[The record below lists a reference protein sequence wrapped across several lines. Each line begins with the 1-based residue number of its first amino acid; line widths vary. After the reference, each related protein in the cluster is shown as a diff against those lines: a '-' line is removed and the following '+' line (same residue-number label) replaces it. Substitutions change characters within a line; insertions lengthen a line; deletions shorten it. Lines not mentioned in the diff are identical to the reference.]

1 MKALLITKCSDSQMW
16 YAKLIG
22 EVVPFVRFIDEEF
35 LSREPSGYTN
45 IVLKD
50 DAELIDID

>member
-1 MKALLITKCSDSQMW
+1 MKVLRIKKCSDSQMW
-16 YAKLIG
+16 YANLIG

-35 LSREPSGYTN
+35 LSREPSGHTN
-45 IVLKD
+45 IVRRD